1 MPRTITSV
9 SGSTNQRTMNINN
22 ITDAEQFSQLVVI
35 NQPSFKK
42 RGLMLNRNGRI
53 TLRALPIKMLGLKP
67 GDKIVFVYVRQQMY
81 LIKSSTLQDAI
92 KLSGRKSQLHGN
104 SVTTVKHL
112 FLYIDGL
119 ISGAREVD
127 LIVGSKVEDINIDG
141 DIYKALPII
150 TRAENHFLNKRIRQ

>member
-1 MPRTITSV
+1 
-9 SGSTNQRTMNINN
+9 
-22 ITDAEQFSQLVVI
+22 
-35 NQPSFKK
+35 
-42 RGLMLNRNGRI
+42 MLNRNGRI

-67 GDKIVFVYVRQQMY
+67 GDKIVSVYVRQQMY

-119 ISGAREVD
+119 INGTQEVD
-127 LIVGSKVEDINIDG
+127 LIVGAKTEDINIDG
-141 DIYKALPII
+141 DTYKAVPII
-150 TRAENHFLNKRIRQ
+150 TRAENHFVNRHIRH